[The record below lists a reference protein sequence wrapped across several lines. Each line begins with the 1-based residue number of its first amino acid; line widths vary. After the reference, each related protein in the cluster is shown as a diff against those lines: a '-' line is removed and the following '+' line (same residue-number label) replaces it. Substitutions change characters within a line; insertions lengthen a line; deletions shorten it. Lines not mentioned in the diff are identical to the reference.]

1 MGGPGPLQGDE
12 GGRAGVRPGRGRG
25 AHPLCPRRSQ
35 RAAGQ
40 PRVCLP
46 EVALYLALP
55 GLLAPASPR
64 PPRLLP
70 WEPRSASSLR
80 SLSWKPGVPR
90 VPRSVGGVQGGACP
104 HPLLQNH
111 ERGRSCPSRR
121 GSDFCCGGRGAGVRH
136 SAERCL
142 LESAPER
149 AGRVPESTL
158 RDPALQGDGCV
169 GVWAEPGRSSGPGA
183 RPAPSPP
190 GLELHPAGPRGV
202 PPTAP
207 DACGHLG
214 VWACPGPAGW
224 PALPAPGRVAVRRPR
239 VDSHMRP
246 GAPRRLC
253 PRLAGQVEAGEA
265 RGQRLVHGGLGPPT
279 PGVVWERARPVRACG
294 GGPSRGSGRKG
305 VAGPGSG
312 AAGAGGRPGQ
322 GVGQAGVY
330 SSKPHGPVGTEIST
344 KDPKGETGRGP
355 HPGRTEVSSG
365 SGGCC
370 WCRVS

>member
-1 MGGPGPLQGDE
+1 MRGRL
-12 GGRAGVRPGRGRG
+12 GRARPELRPRG
-25 AHPLCPRRSQ
+25 P
-35 RAAGQ
+35 
-40 PRVCLP
+40 
-46 EVALYLALP
+46 
-55 GLLAPASPR
+55 
-64 PPRLLP
+64 
-70 WEPRSASSLR
+70 
-80 SLSWKPGVPR
+80 
-90 VPRSVGGVQGGACP
+90 ACP
-104 HPLLQNH
+104 ESPL
-111 ERGRSCPSRR
+111 
-121 GSDFCCGGRGAGVRH
+121 
-136 SAERCL
+136 
-142 LESAPER
+142 
-149 AGRVPESTL
+149 
-158 RDPALQGDGCV
+158 
-169 GVWAEPGRSSGPGA
+169 VWSSIPQGPGA
-183 RPAPSPP
+183 FPPQRPTRVGTS
-190 GLELHPAGPRGV
+190 V
-202 PPTAP
+202 S
-207 DACGHLG
+207 
-214 VWACPGPAGW
+214 GPARAQRG
-224 PALPAPGRVAVRRPR
+224 GRPCVLLAVGTVAVRRPR

>member
-1 MGGPGPLQGDE
+1 MESGGVCAPILCSKTTSAVVAA
-12 GGRAGVRPGRGRG
+12 RAGEVLTSAVGGG
-25 AHPLCPRRSQ
+25 
-35 RAAGQ
+35 GQ
-40 PRVCLP
+40 GSG
-46 EVALYLALP
+46 ALP
-55 GLLAPASPR
+55 GAACSSPPQGGPAASPS
-64 PPRLLP
+64 PPYATPPCRVMGA
-70 WEPRSASSLR
+70 WASGPSQAGAQAPGPSL
-80 SLSWKPGVPR
+80 PR
-90 VPRSVGGVQGGACP
+90 V
-104 HPLLQNH
+104 
-111 ERGRSCPSRR
+111 
-121 GSDFCCGGRGAGVRH
+121 
-136 SAERCL
+136 
-142 LESAPER
+142 
-149 AGRVPESTL
+149 
-158 RDPALQGDGCV
+158 
-169 GVWAEPGRSSGPGA
+169 
-183 RPAPSPP
+183 PP
-190 GLELHPAGPRGV
+190 GLELHPAGPGGV

-207 DACGHLG
+207 DTCGHLG

-224 PALPAPGRVAVRRPR
+224 PALPAPGRGHCGREASSSGQPHEARCTSQALSPPCWAGGGRRGQGPAL
-239 VDSHMRP
+239 
-246 GAPRRLC
+246 GARRLG
-253 PRLAGQVEAGEA
+253 AS
-265 RGQRLVHGGLGPPT
+265 H

>member
-1 MGGPGPLQGDE
+1 MESGGVRAPIPCSKTTSAVVAARAGEVLTSAVGGGGQGSGTLPSTACSSPPQGGP
-12 GGRAGVRPGRGRG
+12 A
-25 AHPLCPRRSQ
+25 
-35 RAAGQ
+35 
-40 PRVCLP
+40 
-46 EVALYLALP
+46 
-55 GLLAPASPR
+55 ASPS
-64 PPRLLP
+64 PPYATP
-70 WEPRSASSLR
+70 PC
-80 SLSWKPGVPR
+80 R
-90 VPRSVGGVQGGACP
+90 VM
-104 HPLLQNH
+104 
-111 ERGRSCPSRR
+111 
-121 GSDFCCGGRGAGVRH
+121 
-136 SAERCL
+136 
-142 LESAPER
+142 
-149 AGRVPESTL
+149 
-158 RDPALQGDGCV
+158 
-169 GVWAEPGRSSGPGA
+169 GVWASGPSQA
-183 RPAPSPP
+183 RAQAPGPSLPRVPP
-190 GLELHPAGPRGV
+190 GLELHPAGPGGV

-224 PALPAPGRVAVRRPR
+224 PALPAPGRGHCGREASSSGQPHEARCT
-239 VDSHMRP
+239 SQ
-246 GAPRRLC
+246 AL

-265 RGQRLVHGGLGPPT
+265 RGQRLVHSGLGPPT